1 MSIIDIGGNTNDCE
15 KKEGVLER
23 IMCGVTKGSVIIP
36 RMMEGHTLFPFYAV
50 EKIMLP
56 IPVL

>member
-1 MSIIDIGGNTNDCE
+1 
-15 KKEGVLER
+15 
-23 IMCGVTKGSVIIP
+23 MCGVTKGSVIIP